1 VRPLRYPDGNVVRN
15 VEVRGNTIGGTLEA
29 GVSVGAG
36 SGAGGSRNRIEDL
49 QIAHNLIRS
58 SGARRG
64 IWLLLGRGEPYK
76 HRYATANRI
85 SGVTID
91 GNRVAMS
98 RAKPLPFVDTRGG
111 IVLESGSFFGRGGVI
126 HDVRITNNR
135 VATDRP
141 GIWLV
146 GGFGPTAHDN
156 RVTCVRLVGNRIT
169 GTRRRVLVT
178 PNLGDAKRNR
188 ASLGGC

>member
-1 VRPLRYPDGNVVRN
+1 
-15 VEVRGNTIGGTLEA
+15 
-29 GVSVGAG
+29 
-36 SGAGGSRNRIEDL
+36 
-49 QIAHNLIRS
+49 
-58 SGARRG
+58 
-64 IWLLLGRGEPYK
+64 
-76 HRYATANRI
+76 
-85 SGVTID
+85 
-91 GNRVAMS
+91 MS

-111 IVLESGSFFGRGGVI
+111 IVLESGSFFGRRGLI